1 MMRFLSQYW
10 GTILIAAVLLAAVV
24 LILVKRFR
32 DHKNGTSSCGCGCE
46 HCASSG
52 MCHKKDAG
60 SETEPYEF
68 IKYK

>member
-1 MMRFLSQYW
+1 MLEFLRQYW
-10 GTILIAAVLLAAVV
+10 GTIFIAAVLLTVVV

-32 DHKNGTSSCGCGCE
+32 DHKKGKSSCGCGCE
-46 HCASSG
+46 HCAASG
-52 MCHKKDAG
+52 MCRKKDAG